1 MQPPRSDRE
10 LRYPTVKYGRGDRVP
25 KVSFPETDTPKTD
38 PTCTGEKLQHL
49 RVALRRLGRVV
60 VACSGGVDSSLLAV
74 VAHQELG
81 RNALAVTAV
90 SPAVPA
96 EEVAAVEDLAGVW
109 GLRWRPVTT
118 AELAR
123 PDYVA
128 NAGDRC
134 YHCRSELFDV
144 LGPIAEAER
153 AVVAVGTIVD
163 DLSDHRPGQ
172 RAAAERE
179 VRTPLADAGFTKA
192 DVRAVARALGLA
204 VWDKPAA
211 PCLASR
217 IPYGTPVT
225 IATLNRVGRAEAA
238 LRALGFSDLRVRHYG
253 DAARV
258 EMPLADL
265 PRARER
271 ADEVMAAVRRSGYR
285 SVTLDPDGLRSGNLN
300 QALQKEGQT

>member
-1 MQPPRSDRE
+1 M
-10 LRYPTVKYGRGDRVP
+10 
-25 KVSFPETDTPKTD
+25 SFPETDTPGV
-38 PTCTGEKLQHL
+38 GEKQDQL
-49 RVALRRLGRVV
+49 RSALRRLGRVL

-144 LGPIAEAER
+144 LGPIAEAEG
-153 AVVAVGTIVD
+153 AVVVVGTIVD

-172 RAAAERE
+172 RAAAERG

-192 DVRAVARALGLA
+192 DVRTAARALGLA

-225 IATLNRVGRAEAA
+225 IATLDRVGRAEAA

-258 EMPLADL
+258 ELPLADL

-271 ADEVMAAVRRSGYR
+271 ADEVMVAVQRSGYR
-285 SVTLDPDGLRSGNLN
+285 SVTLDPEGLRSGNLN
-300 QALQKEGQT
+300 EALQKEGQT

>member
-1 MQPPRSDRE
+1 M
-10 LRYPTVKYGRGDRVP
+10 VKFGRGDRVP
-25 KVSFPETDTPKTD
+25 KVSFLQTDTPAV
-38 PTCTGEKLQHL
+38 GERLHQL
-49 RVALRRLGRVV
+49 RADLRHLGRVV

-81 RNALAVTAV
+81 PGALAVTAL

-96 EEVAAVEDLAGVW
+96 EEVAAVEALAAEW
-109 GLRWRPVTT
+109 GLRWRPVAT

-144 LGPIAEAER
+144 LGPIAEAEA

-172 RAAAERE
+172 RAAAERG
-179 VRTPLADAGFTKA
+179 VRTPLADAGFTKTE
-192 DVRAVARALGLA
+192 VRAAARALGLA

-225 IATLNRVGRAEAA
+225 IATLDRVGRAEAA

-253 DAARV
+253 DVARV
-258 EMPLADL
+258 ELPRADL

-271 ADEVMAAVRRSGYR
+271 QEEVVAAVQRTGYR
-285 SVTLDPDGLRSGNLN
+285 SVTLDPEGLRSGNLN
-300 QALQKEGQT
+300 EALPGVRGVPGNPGVRGVPGNKWEQT

>member
-1 MQPPRSDRE
+1 
-10 LRYPTVKYGRGDRVP
+10 
-25 KVSFPETDTPKTD
+25 VSFPETDTPEV
-38 PTCTGEKLQHL
+38 GEKLDRL
-49 RVALRRLGRVV
+49 RGDMRHLGRVV

-81 RNALAVTAV
+81 TDALAVTAV

-96 EEVAAVEDLAGVW
+96 EEVAAVEALAAAW
-109 GLRWRPVTT
+109 GLRWRPIRT

-123 PDYVA
+123 PGYVA

-144 LGPIAEAER
+144 LGPIAGAEA
-153 AVVAVGTIVD
+153 AVIAVGTIVD

-172 RAAAERE
+172 RAAAERG
-179 VRTPLADAGFTKA
+179 VLTPLADAGFTKA
-192 DVRAVARALGLA
+192 DVRVAARTLGLA

-225 IATLNRVGRAEAA
+225 IATLSRVGRAEAA
-238 LRALGFSDLRVRHYG
+238 LRALGFDDLRVRHYG
-253 DAARV
+253 DSARV
-258 EMPLADL
+258 ELPLADL

-271 ADEVMAAVRRSGYR
+271 EEEVLAAVRAAGYR

-300 QALQKEGQT
+300 EVLRVREGT

>member
-1 MQPPRSDRE
+1 MSSPLADTGTTPDNLPE
-10 LRYPTVKYGRGDRVP
+10 LRA
-25 KVSFPETDTPKTD
+25 
-38 PTCTGEKLQHL
+38 H
-49 RVALRRLGRVV
+49 LRRLGRVV

-74 VAHQELG
+74 VADQELG
-81 RNALAVTAV
+81 PGALAVTAV

-96 EEVAAVEDLAGVW
+96 EEVEAVEALAGQW
-109 GLRWRPVTT
+109 GFRWRAVRT

-123 PDYVA
+123 PGYVA

-144 LGPIAEAER
+144 LGPIAEAEA

-172 RAAAERE
+172 QAAAERG
-179 VRTPLADAGFTKA
+179 VHTPLADAGFTKA
-192 DVRAVARALGLA
+192 GVRAAARALGLA

-225 IATLNRVGRAEAA
+225 IATLSRVGRAETA
-238 LRALGFSDLRVRHYG
+238 LRALGFTDLRVRHYG
-253 DAARV
+253 DDARV
-258 EMPLADL
+258 ELPLADL
-265 PRARER
+265 ARAREQEE
-271 ADEVMAAVRRSGYR
+271 AVVTAVRAAGYR
-285 SVTLDPDGLRSGNLN
+285 SVTLDPEGLRSGNLN
-300 QALQKEGQT
+300 EALRVREGT

>member
-1 MQPPRSDRE
+1 VR
-10 LRYPTVKYGRGDRVP
+10 
-25 KVSFPETDTPKTD
+25 FPETDTPETN
-38 PTCTGEKLQHL
+38 PTRTGEKLQHL
-49 RVALRRLGRVV
+49 RVDLRRCGRVV

-81 RNALAVTAV
+81 RSALAVTAV

-144 LGPIAEAER
+144 LGPIAEAEG

-172 RAAAERE
+172 RAAAERG

-192 DVRAVARALGLA
+192 DVRASARALGLA

-225 IATLNRVGRAEAA
+225 IATLDRVGRAEAA

-258 EMPLADL
+258 ELPLADL

-271 ADEVMAAVRRSGYR
+271 ADEMMAAVQRSGYR
-285 SVTLDPDGLRSGNLN
+285 SVTLDPEGLRSGNLN
-300 QALQKEGQT
+300 EALQKEGQT

>member
-1 MQPPRSDRE
+1 M
-10 LRYPTVKYGRGDRVP
+10 
-25 KVSFPETDTPKTD
+25 SFPQTDTLEAD
-38 PTCTGEKLQHL
+38 RKLGRL
-49 RVALRRLGRVV
+49 RADLGALGRVV

-81 RNALAVTAV
+81 ADALAVTAV

-96 EEVAAVEDLAGVW
+96 EEVSAVEALAAEW
-109 GLRWRPVTT
+109 GLRWRPVRT

-123 PDYVA
+123 PGYVA

-144 LGPIAEAER
+144 LGPIAGAEA

-172 RAAAERE
+172 RAAAERG

-192 DVRAVARALGLA
+192 DVRAAARALGLA

-225 IATLNRVGRAEAA
+225 IATLGRVGRAEAA
-238 LRALGFSDLRVRHYG
+238 LRALGFTDLRVRHYG
-253 DAARV
+253 GAARV
-258 EMPLADL
+258 ELPLADM
-265 PRARER
+265 PRARELH
-271 ADEVMAAVRRSGYR
+271 EQLVAAVQRAGYV
-285 SVTLDPDGLRSGNLN
+285 SVTIDPEGLRSGNLN
-300 QALQKEGQT
+300 AALVDEEGQ